1 MRTILIFGD
10 SNVWGYV
17 GGSGARYPVGVRW
30 PTVAAAQLG
39 REYHVI
45 EDGMCGRT
53 SVYADPLHER
63 RCGVEALDY
72 ALISATPLDLLVLM
86 LGTNDLKYAGA
97 DRSAQGIDRLIGR
110 AQDVDT
116 RCRTISP
123 VFPNGAKVLVISPIH
138 IGSAIAEYEEW
149 PFICR
154 FGIQE
159 SLKFSEYY
167 REVAERR
174 GAYFLDAAQYAEPCR
189 EDSEHMTASG
199 HQALGKAAA
208 AKILEIFS

>member
-97 DRSAQGIDRLIGR
+97 DRSAQGI
-110 AQDVDT
+110 
-116 RCRTISP
+116 
-123 VFPNGAKVLVISPIH
+123 LVISPIH